1 MPHNSPDVH
10 KVRDSIRR
18 ALASVQDHAY
28 AALGWAAI
36 EAYSRVT
43 HVRGGRYQNYIYAVS
58 LLRKKVCSQNNKTF
72 LRVENKKN
80 HFLTEMKRL

>member
-43 HVRGGRYQNYIYAVS
+43 HVRGGALSKLY
-58 LLRKKVCSQNNKTF
+58 LRGESAEEKSMFTK
-72 LRVENKKN
+72 
-80 HFLTEMKRL
+80 